1 MTNSPVSGS
10 ESPRSSNFELLHP
23 KIRKWIWEAGWS
35 ELRDAQEHAIP
46 VILEGERDVL
56 IAAST
61 ASGKTEAAF
70 LPILTALLREEKQSA
85 VLYISPLK
93 ALINDQWGRLEGLC
107 EQLDIPV
114 TPWHGDVS
122 DTRKKG
128 FLKVPEGVLLITPES
143 LEALLMNRGQGLSG
157 LFGGLRY
164 IVIDELHAFVGSERG
179 RQLQSLMHRVE
190 TAVKRS
196 IPRIGLSAT
205 LGDMHLADE
214 FLRAGGGATLIN
226 SREASQELRVLVKG
240 YLSQPPVLSDKEIQ
254 SLENS
259 GETVALE
266 DRVNGAD
273 RSIGEHLYKTLRGAN
288 HLIFPNSRKQVE
300 VFADLLRERCEQDG
314 VPNEFWPHHGS
325 LSKEIREDTEA
336 ALKSRAR
343 PTTAVCTTTLELGID
358 IGTVQSI
365 AQIGAAP
372 SVASLRQRLGRSGRR
387 KGEAAILRAYLVEK
401 EITPQ
406 TPLAS
411 QLRHELVMTIA
422 QIRLLIDGW
431 YEPPRP
437 EGLHLSTLVQQLLSS
452 LAQYGGLTAKDAW
465 NLLCACGP
473 FKNLTPQEFADLLRG
488 LAEREVL
495 IQDPR
500 GLLLHGP
507 LGERLIGHYS
517 FFAAFAT
524 DEEFRLVSGS
534 RTLGS
539 MPVSRPLEI
548 GSYVIFAGRRWR
560 VQNVDV
566 SKKLIEVT
574 ADHAGRAP
582 DFDGMDNSMVH
593 DRVREE
599 MRRVL
604 ASSEDISF
612 LDKQAHLLLR
622 EARETFARYEL
633 DRTRVIKRGSEV
645 CLFFWKGDW
654 LQDTVVLMLKTAG
667 IEAEN
672 HGYFVSAY
680 GTTTKELMKA
690 CVDLAANP
698 PDELQLTENVL
709 NLSQHKWDFLL
720 PERLLARNY
729 VSHNLDIRGAV
740 EELGNI
746 SCDNYS
752 NPQIGGNV

>member
-10 ESPRSSNFELLHP
+10 EPPRSSNFELLHP
-23 KIRKWIWEAGWS
+23 KIRKWIWDAGWS

-70 LPILTALLREEKQSA
+70 LPILTALLREQKQSA

-143 LEALLMNRGQGLSG
+143 LEAVLMNRGQGLSG

-164 IVIDELHAFVGSERG
+164 IVIDELHAFIGSERG

-205 LGDMHLADE
+205 LGDMHLAAE

-226 SREASQELRVLVKG
+226 SREAGQELRVLVKG
-240 YLSQPPVLSDKEIQ
+240 YLSQPPVLSDREFQDQEK
-254 SLENS
+254 S
-259 GETVALE
+259 GKTVALE

-325 LSKEIREDTEA
+325 LSKEIREDAEA
-336 ALKSRAR
+336 ALKSRTR

-517 FFAAFAT
+517 FYAAFAT

-582 DFDGMDNSMVH
+582 DFDSVDSGKVH

-604 ASSEDISF
+604 ASNENISF

-633 DRTRVIKRGSEV
+633 DRARVIKRGADV

-654 LQDTVVLMLKTAG
+654 VQDTVVLMLKTAG
-667 IEAEN
+667 IAAEN

-680 GTTTKELMKA
+680 GTTIKGLMKA

-698 PDELQLTENVL
+698 PDEFQLTERVL
-709 NLSQHKWDFLL
+709 NMSQHKWDFF
-720 PERLLARNY
+720 LARKITRQKLCF
-729 VSHNLDIRGAV
+729 S
-740 EELGNI
+740 
-746 SCDNYS
+746 
-752 NPQIGGNV
+752 